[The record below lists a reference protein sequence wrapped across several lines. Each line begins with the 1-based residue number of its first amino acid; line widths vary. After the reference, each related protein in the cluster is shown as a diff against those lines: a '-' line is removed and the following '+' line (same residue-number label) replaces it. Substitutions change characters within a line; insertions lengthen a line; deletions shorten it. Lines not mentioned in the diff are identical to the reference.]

1 MLKKVVLAFILILLV
16 SSSGVGAKNNKF
28 GMHVAVPEDGELRQ
42 VAELV
47 NSSGGDWGYVT
58 VVMQEDDL
66 NRQKWQDVFDR
77 MRELHLIPIVRL
89 ATRPEEGG
97 FWRCPNETDIDG
109 WINFLNSLNWVVKN
123 RYIVLFNEPN
133 HGAEW
138 GGAVDPKNYAS
149 IVEKFSKKLNEQS
162 SDFFVMMAGIMFENQ
177 TEFFRQ
183 MHLAL
188 DGGLPELFEN
198 IDGWASHSYPNH
210 GYVGSPTASGRN
222 TVLNYQWELS
232 LLRSFGVKKDLPVFI
247 TETGWPHFEG
257 LSGQTGF
264 YSADQVAKN
273 FKTYFSRILPDERI
287 VAITPFIFNYQGEP
301 FDHFSWRKPNNGEFY
316 PQYEMVLGISK
327 TAGQPEQKQILKIK
341 DLPPKKL
348 IHNST
353 YKFFVDITNEGQA
366 IWDKEESYNL
376 KLIGAESNS
385 FEYFF
390 SDLRS
395 VAPFET
401 KRQSLSLK
409 TGDKIANYDLRFMIY
424 KSGEPVSNPVD
435 WQVDVRP
442 NIDLK
447 FSVQP
452 LLWWSAKGKDFKFL
466 IYDDNE
472 QVIFAR
478 EGLTVTDGKVILN
491 QIDNVALDQ
500 EYRLVL
506 VKPGSLPRQTYTT
519 FHEPGLNRAE
529 FKFLIPIDFNHD
541 GKISW
546 SDFTLPFKHI
556 LNKF

>member
-1 MLKKVVLAFILILLV
+1 
-16 SSSGVGAKNNKF
+16 
-28 GMHVAVPEDGELRQ
+28 MHVAVPEENELRQ

-66 NRQKWQDVFDR
+66 DRQKWQDVFDR

-97 FWRCPNETDIDG
+97 FWRRPNETDIDS
-109 WINFLNSLNWVVKN
+109 WVDFLDSLNWVVKN
-123 RYIVLFNEPN
+123 RYVVLFNEPN
-133 HGAEW
+133 QGAEW
-138 GGAVDPKNYAS
+138 GGAVDPKNYAG
-149 IVEKFSKKLNEQS
+149 IVKQFAGKLKEQN
-162 SDFFVMMAGIMFENQ
+162 SDFFVMIAGFDSAAPSQTPVYEDQ

-188 DGGLPELFEN
+188 DGGLPELFKN

-273 FKTYFSRILPDERI
+273 FITYFSRILPDERV

-316 PQYEMVLGISK
+316 PQHETVLGISK
-327 TAGQPEQKQILKIK
+327 TAGKPEQEQILKVE
-341 DLPPKKL
+341 DLPPSKL

-353 YKFFVDITNEGQA
+353 YKFFIDITNEGQA
-366 IWDKEESYNL
+366 IWDKDEGYSL
-376 KLIGAESNS
+376 KLAGAESDS
-385 FEYFF
+385 IDYFF

-395 VAPFET
+395 IAPFQT
-401 KRQSLSLK
+401 KQVSLSLK
-409 TGDKIANYDLRFMIY
+409 TPERIMNYKLQIMIY
-424 KSGEPVSNPVD
+424 KNGKPVSNSVE
-435 WQVDVRP
+435 WNIEVRP

-452 LLWWSAKGKDFKFL
+452 LLWREAKGKDFKLL
-466 IYDDNE
+466 IYDDNQ
-472 QVIFAR
+472 QVVFGR
-478 EGLTVTDGKVILN
+478 EGLTVTDGKAVLK
-491 QIDNVALDQ
+491 QIDNVALD
-500 EYRLVL
+500 EDYRLVL
-506 VKPGSLPRQTYTT
+506 VKPGSLPRQTHTT
-519 FHEPGLNRAE
+519 FHEPGLNHAR

-541 GKISW
+541 GKFSW
-546 SDFTLPFKHI
+546 SDFQVPFEHI
-556 LNKF
+556 RMRR